1 VTAEGSLTRAAL
13 VALVVGA
20 GLMVAF
26 DHPLTLGLGVAS
38 VIAFIVLGAF
48 ALLTPDRLAEEPE
61 DRRSPPEAVGAPPHE
76 E

>member
-1 VTAEGSLTRAAL
+1 VTSEGNLTRAAL
-13 VALVVGA
+13 AALAAGV

-38 VIAFIVLGAF
+38 VLAFIVLGAF

-61 DRRSPPEAVGAPPHE
+61 DRRPPPEPVRAPPHE
-76 E
+76 